1 MQYYV
6 VFECGTRCWTM
17 KELMKC
23 NRRVGTTTFNP
34 TVPQTSLTDT
44 HTDTGTKP
52 HTRRNRDT
60 GIMSTYQRTA
70 ALNKGETIR
79 NTDRSELSTES
90 DTKRKTHTHPQ
101 IHRETQRQRNS
112 FTNESTSHTT
122 AHRQSRTDKYT
133 HTNKHTQTPITAM
146 EMCER
151 LNPCLQL
158 L

>member
-6 VFECGTRCWTM
+6 VFQCGTRWWTM

-52 HTRRNRDT
+52 HTQ
-60 GIMSTYQRTA
+60 QR
-70 ALNKGETIR
+70 ALLRGQQHLIQGETLR

-90 DTKRKTHTHPQ
+90 GTKRKTHTH
-101 IHRETQRQRNS
+101 T
-112 FTNESTSHTT
+112 
-122 AHRQSRTDKYT
+122 
-133 HTNKHTQTPITAM
+133 
-146 EMCER
+146 
-151 LNPCLQL
+151 
-158 L
+158 